1 MKHSDGFFRGV
12 RDQLIYYQYWLPDE
26 EPKAV
31 LLIAHGLGEH
41 SGRYGNVVDHLIPL
55 GYAVYALD
63 HVGHG
68 RSEGPRTYVERFADY
83 TTTLKTYEGMVRD
96 WQPGKPV
103 FLLGH
108 SMGGVIAAAYA
119 LQHQDGLAGL
129 VLSAAALD
137 TGDAA
142 PPIVA
147 ALAKLL
153 SKVAPKMGTIA
164 LDPTQISRDPEVV
177 QAYVDDPLVYGGR
190 IAARL
195 ATELMDTAQNI
206 AALASTI
213 TLPTLVMHGSADKMV
228 NARGSQQLYEAIG
241 STDKTIHIYDG
252 FFHEIC
258 NEPECSMVLN
268 DIGQWLEA
276 HIGAHT
282 NAHTSAQ

>member
-1 MKHSDGFFRGV
+1 MKHSDGFFKGV

-31 LLIAHGLGEH
+31 LLVVHGLGEH
-41 SGRYGNVVDHLIPL
+41 SGRYGNVVEHVVPL

-68 RSEGPRTYVERFADY
+68 RSGGTRVYVDRFADY
-83 TTTLKTYEGMVRD
+83 TTTLKSYEEMVRG
-96 WQPGKPV
+96 WQPDKPV
-103 FLLGH
+103 FVLGH

-119 LQHQDGLAGL
+119 LQYQDGLAGL

-177 QAYVDDPLVYGGR
+177 QAYVDDPLVYGGK
-190 IAARL
+190 ITARL
-195 ATELMDTAQNI
+195 ATELFATVQNI
-206 AALASTI
+206 AANAHTI
-213 TLPTLVMHGSADKMV
+213 ALPTLILHGSADKMV

-241 STDKTIHIYDG
+241 SPDKTIHIYDG

-258 NEPECSMVLN
+258 NEPECSMVLS
-268 DIGQWLEA
+268 DIGQWLDA
-276 HIGAHT
+276 HID
-282 NAHTSAQ
+282 AQ